1 MTEKEILERLK
12 EIVNI
17 GEMSVSRYVNLKNDT
32 GSMLDRETIEAHF
45 YAIKL
50 GNVIGLLDLLIDDIY
65 SSIERKETDK
75 K

>member
-12 EIVNI
+12 EVVCI
-17 GEMSVSRYVNLKNDT
+17 GDMSVSEFVKMKQDM
-32 GSMLDRETIEAHF
+32 GSPLDREAIEDNY

-50 GNVIGLLDLLIDDIY
+50 GHILGKLDNLIADIY
-65 SSIERKETDK
+65 LARERKETDK

>member
-12 EIVNI
+12 EVACI
-17 GEMSVSRYVNLKNDT
+17 GDMSVSEFVKMKQDI
-32 GSMLDRETIEAHF
+32 GSPLDRETIEDNY

-50 GNVIGLLDLLIDDIY
+50 GHILGKLDNLIADIY
-65 SSIERKETDK
+65 LARERKETDK

>member
-12 EIVNI
+12 EVACI
-17 GEMSVSRYVNLKNDT
+17 GDMSVSEFVKMKQDI
-32 GSMLDRETIEAHF
+32 GSTLDRETIEAHF

-50 GNVIGLLDLLIDDIY
+50 GNVIGLLDLLVDDIY

>member
-12 EIVNI
+12 EVACI
-17 GEMSVSRYVNLKNDT
+17 GDMSVSEFVKMKQDI
-32 GSMLDRETIEAHF
+32 GSPFDRETIEDHY

-50 GNVIGLLDLLIDDIY
+50 GHILGKLDNLIADIY
-65 SSIERKETDK
+65 LARERKETDK